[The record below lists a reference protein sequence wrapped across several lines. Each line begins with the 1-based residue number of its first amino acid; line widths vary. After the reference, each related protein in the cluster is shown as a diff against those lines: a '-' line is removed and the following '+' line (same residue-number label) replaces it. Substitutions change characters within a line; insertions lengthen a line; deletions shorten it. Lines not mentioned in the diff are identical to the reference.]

1 MATNSKNKNKSEEK
15 ITALD
20 SILNDLSDLGLGSE
34 ADIEP
39 ETSSFGLI
47 LNHLVHPIPAGVLE
61 NQDTLGRG
69 SIDPPTL

>member
-1 MATNSKNKNKSEEK
+1 MATNSKNKNKSEEEV
-15 ITALD
+15 TALD

-34 ADIEP
+34 ADIKP
-39 ETSSFGLI
+39 ETSSFCTI
-47 LNHLVHPIPAGVLE
+47 LNHLVNPIPAGELE